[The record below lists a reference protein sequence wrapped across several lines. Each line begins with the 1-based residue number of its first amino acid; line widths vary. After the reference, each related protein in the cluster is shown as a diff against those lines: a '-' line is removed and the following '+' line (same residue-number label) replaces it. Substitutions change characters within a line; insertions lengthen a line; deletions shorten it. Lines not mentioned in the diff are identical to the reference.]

1 MNKRTFA
8 AEERLRIIKE
18 ASEQGVKVIL
28 EKYNLYP
35 ATYYSWKNKLEAIGE
50 EGLQHGITPPQLKRI
65 WELKKES
72 KALKQL
78 LAERELESKLK
89 DELLKK
95 KYAWR
100 KSEII
105 KTFIVHFGKPS
116 VGLRRCQTQRK

>member
-89 DELLKK
+89 DEVLKK
-95 KYAWR
+95 VCLEK
-100 KSEII
+100 K
-105 KTFIVHFGKPS
+105 
-116 VGLRRCQTQRK
+116 